1 MMSHKVRSTT
11 SAQCR
16 CCAGASSQTINFA
29 SRSSS
34 AESFCT
40 GIEHIESLPK
50 AIGILK
56 TECAV
61 HPPSNRRAAMP
72 EEATPMATCPSRRT
86 NANNI
91 LYSKVLPDPPGPS
104 RKNTTPSPWA
114 IALNTVVIAI
124 S

>member
-1 MMSHKVRSTT
+1 MM
-11 SAQCR
+11 
-16 CCAGASSQTINFA
+16 NFA

-34 AESFCT
+34 TESLCT
-40 GIEHIESLPK
+40 CIEHIESLPR

-61 HPPSNRRAAMP
+61 RPPSNRKATMP

-86 NANNI
+86 NVNNT
-91 LYSKVLPDPPGPS
+91 LYTKVLPDPPRPS
-104 RKNTTPSPWA
+104 WKNTTPSPWA
-114 IALNTVVIAI
+114 IALNTVVTVI